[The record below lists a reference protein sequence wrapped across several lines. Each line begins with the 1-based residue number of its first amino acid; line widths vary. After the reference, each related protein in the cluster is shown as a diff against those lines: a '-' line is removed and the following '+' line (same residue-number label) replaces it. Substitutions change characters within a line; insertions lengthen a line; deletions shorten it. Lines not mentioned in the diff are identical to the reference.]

1 MSEKILVTEALN
13 ELKTL
18 DSRIA
23 RAISKADFVVAS
35 KKADKNAKP
44 SVTKEDFCNEA
55 KSSMQQ
61 IESLIKRRETIKA
74 AIIASN
80 AITEVEVAGEK
91 MTVAKAIDTKDS
103 INYYRTLLNTMQSQ
117 YSLAL
122 SRVEKVNKTVDE
134 NIDQMILAAYGKDG
148 KDKIS
153 KDTYEAIADPYRTA
167 NEVELVD
174 PLKIKDEIE
183 RTQSWIEE
191 FDSTVDSKLQI
202 SNCMTYIEV

>member
-1 MSEKILVTEALN
+1 MGEKILVTEALN

-61 IESLIKRRETIKA
+61 IEDLIKRRETIKA

-80 AITEVEVAGEK
+80 AVTEVEIAGQK

-122 SRVEKVNKTVDE
+122 SKVEKVNKTVDE